1 MNYPLWYFSISTYH
15 WVCTVQSHVQ
25 TVHTVHTGQCLHSQ
39 SVCERLS
46 CGEELLWQSENIWNN
61 WDWSKYIADDKLW
74 MIAIIEEWPQSI
86 INNSETASAGLIKI
100 VKKWWDMHAAE
111 SDEKIDWW
119 TINSFNKLFP
129 HWSQD

>member
-1 MNYPLWYFSISTYH
+1 MNDCS
-15 WVCTVQSHVQ
+15 
-25 TVHTVHTGQCLHSQ
+25 
-39 SVCERLS
+39 
-46 CGEELLWQSENIWNN
+46 
-61 WDWSKYIADDKLW
+61 
-74 MIAIIEEWPQSI
+74 AIIEEWPQSI